1 MSLKNKNWLKMNSVC
16 NNYYEIFNK
25 SELKKYLLLAKK
37 KKLKLFILG
46 EGSNVLLSEDLNQ
59 YLILKFSNKNYQ
71 INDNQIYVDSGFIFD
86 EFIELTLQHNL
97 IGLEHFSLIPGNIGG
112 ITFMNIHYKD
122 KFISNYIK
130 FIHVFK
136 ISNLSFLKLNVN
148 EINYSY
154 TDNFFKKT
162 NDFIITGVTFEL
174 KKGIHNYNPLSIRK
188 SIIENRKLRY
198 PNSNTCGCFFYNID
212 KFEGKEKSMGYQ
224 IEKLNIDNLF
234 NFNNVKLFKNH
245 KNMFVTNDN
254 CKSSEILELAIFISK
269 LLVKKINYHPK
280 AECRLIGFDDNEI
293 SDLV

>member
-1 MSLKNKNWLKMNSVC
+1 
-16 NNYYEIFNK
+16 
-25 SELKKYLLLAKK
+25 
-37 KKLKLFILG
+37 
-46 EGSNVLLSEDLNQ
+46 
-59 YLILKFSNKNYQ
+59 
-71 INDNQIYVDSGFIFD
+71 
-86 EFIELTLQHNL
+86 
-97 IGLEHFSLIPGNIGG
+97 
-112 ITFMNIHYKD
+112 MNIHYKD

-174 KKGIHNYNPLSIRK
+174 KKEIHNYNPLSIRK

-224 IEKLNIDNLF
+224 IEKLKLENTF
-234 NFNNVKLFKNH
+234 QFKNVKLHKNH
-245 KNMFVTNDN
+245 KNILVTNNN
-254 CKSSEILELAIFISK
+254 CHSSEIIKLVIYISDQIFKK
-269 LLVKKINYHPK
+269 LSFRPIP
-280 AECRLIGFDDNEI
+280 ECRLIGFDDKTIELL
-293 SDLV
+293 S